1 MNPVSLKPYRYYLRR
16 TNMILDQAI
25 FDHIDYHVY
34 NMTDIPMN
42 ELYHHI
48 EFELFKDNEQ

>member
-1 MNPVSLKPYRYYLRR
+1 
-16 TNMILDQAI
+16 MILDQAI